1 MSNLSVCNNLARTL
15 ADEYTLLLKTQNFHW
30 NVEGPMFFSLHTLF
44 EQQYTQLQNT
54 ADRVAE
60 RIRALGHR
68 APGSFDEFKKISKIH
83 DAPIGSLSAIQMIE
97 ILVRDHQ
104 ILLDDIHQFRK
115 LAESE
120 GDATTA
126 TLYDDLAFFHDKA
139 AWMIRSHRG
148 SFSSISNSPD
158 RTQIAA
164 APM

>member
-1 MSNLSVCNNLARTL
+1 MSSMSVCDNLARTL

-44 EQQYTQLQNT
+44 EEQYTQLQT
-54 ADRVAE
+54 TVDRVAE

-68 APGSFDEFKKISKIH
+68 APGSYGEFNQISKIL
-83 DAPIGSLSAIQMIE
+83 DAPVGSLSAIQMIE
-97 ILVRDHQ
+97 ILVHDHN

-115 LAESE
+115 LTEAE

-126 TLYDDLAFFHDKA
+126 TLYDDLAFFHDKS

-148 SFSSISNSPD
+148 SFPSISNNPD
-158 RTQIAA
+158 RVQIAA